1 MCGSSSDKIDRA
13 FIEDVLKIKYMSSV
27 VGTDG
32 VVNVIASPLKQFKK
46 DDLSYFHQPNS
57 LAYYVH
63 SADVIE
69 PADDTTYSICQY
81 AGNDLSAGVAHTGAY
96 KTCVFGFPLEALT
109 TDKDRAKLIESVLL
123 FFAKK

>member
-1 MCGSSSDKIDRA
+1 MCGSSSDKVDRA
-13 FIEDVLKIKYMSSV
+13 FIEDVLKIKYKSSV

-32 VVNVIASPLKQFKK
+32 VVNIIASPVKQFKK
-46 DDLSYFHQPNS
+46 DDINYFHDPNS

-69 PADDTTYSICQY
+69 PTDDKTYSICQY
-81 AGNDLSAGVAHTGAY
+81 AGSDLSAGVAHTGAY
-96 KTCVFGFPLEALT
+96 KTCVFGFPLEAVT